1 MLLLD
6 TNILIESE
14 RPEGG
19 ALKAW
24 IAEEHRSVSAASLV
38 EVFRY
43 QKLTVNERKRFDA
56 LFASLQVLPVS
67 AAVVEKAEE
76 LRKKRKMTIGD
87 AVIAATALVYERRLV
102 TRNLKDF
109 AGIPGLVVLNPLELP
124 SSEG

>member
-76 LRKKRKMTIGD
+76 LRKKRKMSIGD

>member
-14 RPEGG
+14 RPEGS
-19 ALKAW
+19 ALKKW
-24 IAEEHRSVSAASLV
+24 IAEEHRSASAASLV
-38 EVFRY
+38 EVFRF
-43 QKLTVNERKRFDA
+43 QKLTPSERKRFDA

-76 LRKKRKMTIGD
+76 LRKKRKMSIGD
-87 AVIAATALVYERRLV
+87 AIIAATALVYDRRLV

-109 AGIPGLVVLNPLELP
+109 SGISGLVVLNPLELP
-124 SSEG
+124 ASE

>member
-6 TNILIESE
+6 TNIIIESE
-14 RPEGG
+14 RPKGV
-19 ALKAW
+19 ALKKW

-43 QKLTVNERKRFDA
+43 QKLTPSERKQFDA

-76 LRKKRKMTIGD
+76 LRKKRKMSIGD
-87 AVIAATALVYERRLV
+87 AIIAATALVYELRLV

-109 AGIPGLVVLNPLELP
+109 AGIPGLVVFNPLELP
-124 SSEG
+124 AT

>member
-14 RPEGG
+14 RPESE

-24 IAEEHRSVSAASLV
+24 IAEEHRSASAASLV

-43 QKLTVNERKRFDA
+43 QKLTPNERKRFDA

-76 LRKKRKMTIGD
+76 LRKKRKMSIGD
-87 AVIAATALVYERRLV
+87 AIIAATALVYERRLV

-109 AGIPGLVVLNPLELP
+109 SGIPGLLVLNPLQLP
-124 SSEG
+124 ASE